1 MIKVNLVAIGKLKE
15 TFFTDAVS
23 EYAKRISRFAS
34 FKVTELPERKT
45 LSEEADDILKKASGL
60 LVVFDVKGEEV
71 TSEGLAKL
79 IENAATNGKSEFTFV
94 IGSSEG
100 LDDKVKNAAN
110 KKISFGR
117 VTYPH
122 QLMRVIAAEQIYRA
136 FTIINNV
143 TYHK

>member
-15 TFFTDAVS
+15 TFFTDAVN

-79 IENAATNGKSEFTFV
+79 IENAATNGKSELTFV

-100 LDDKVKNAAN
+100 LDDKVKNDRKQKN
-110 KKISFGR
+110 N
-117 VTYPH
+117 
-122 QLMRVIAAEQIYRA
+122 LLAE
-136 FTIINNV
+136 
-143 TYHK
+143 

>member
-1 MIKVNLVAIGKLKE
+1 MIKVNLVVIGKLKE
-15 TFFTDAVS
+15 TFFTEAVN
-23 EYAKRISRFAS
+23 EYAKRISRFACL
-34 FKVTELPERKT
+34 KIIELPERKT
-45 LSEEADDILKKASGL
+45 LTEEGDDVLKKATGL
-60 LVVFDVKGEEV
+60 VVVFDVKGEEV

-79 IENAATNGKSEFTFV
+79 IENAAINGKSELTFV

-100 LDDKVKNAAN
+100 LSDKVKNAAD

-122 QLMRVIAAEQIYRA
+122 QLMRVIALEQIYRA

>member
-15 TFFTDAVS
+15 TFFTDAVN

-34 FKVTELPERKT
+34 FKVTELLERKT

-71 TSEGLAKL
+71 TSEELAKL